1 MQDDFTDDVA
11 SGRCLQLGG
20 MSVGRR
26 REGRDIAIGS
36 ARNNLFFFPLTQGTG
51 AESFCR
57 AQHRDQFDSIVEQRE
72 QALPIFLAP
81 PTSVHLQITTK
92 T

>member
-11 SGRCLQLGG
+11 SKRCLQLGG

-36 ARNNLFFFPLTQGTG
+36 ARNNLIFSLTQGTG
-51 AESFCR
+51 AESATHVWQGSVR
-57 AQHRDQFDSIVEQRE
+57 FDS
-72 QALPIFLAP
+72 
-81 PTSVHLQITTK
+81 
-92 T
+92 

>member
-26 REGRDIAIGS
+26 REGRGIAIGS
-36 ARNNLFFFPLTQGTG
+36 ARNNLIFSLTQGTG
-51 AESFCR
+51 AES
-57 AQHRDQFDSIVEQRE
+57 ATHTSGRDQFDSIVEQRE